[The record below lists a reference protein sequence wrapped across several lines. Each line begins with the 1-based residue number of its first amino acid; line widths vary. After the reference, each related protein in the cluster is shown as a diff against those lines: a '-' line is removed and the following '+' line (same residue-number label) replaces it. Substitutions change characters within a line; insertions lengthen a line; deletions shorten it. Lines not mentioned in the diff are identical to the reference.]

1 MFSWLISLFSGGLFS
16 SIFSSIDNFTKAISD
31 EKVAQIKATSD
42 VQKAQIQAN
51 IDRLQAQ
58 RDVLIA
64 DASQSKLDIYIRS
77 LIAIGPTA
85 YLLKIFIYDKVLS
98 NYTMGTTDPLD
109 PNLWNV
115 VTAVLG
121 FYFIATASI
130 SISKILKS

>member
-1 MFSWLISLFSGGLFS
+1 MWLLNLFTGGFFT
-16 SIFSSIDNFTKAISD
+16 SIFSSIDNLTKAISD
-31 EKVAQIKATSD
+31 EKIAQVKATSD
-42 VQKAQIQAN
+42 VEKAQIQAN
-51 IDRLQAQ
+51 VDRLQAQ

-77 LIAIGPTA
+77 LIAIGPTV

-109 PNLWNV
+109 PHLWNV

-121 FYFIATASI
+121 FYFLSTAAI
-130 SISKILKS
+130 SISKILKT